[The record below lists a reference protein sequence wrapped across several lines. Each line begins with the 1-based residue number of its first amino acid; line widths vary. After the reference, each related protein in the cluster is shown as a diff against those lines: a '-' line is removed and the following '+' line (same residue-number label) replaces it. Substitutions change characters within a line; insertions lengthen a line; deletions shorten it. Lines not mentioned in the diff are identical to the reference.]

1 MEMIDF
7 LCLKALEN
15 SAEAKTIATS
25 YILGVLTN
33 DIASDDEL
41 FLTLYNKLTITQKEG
56 MMKIL
61 SKNNKNNK

>member
-7 LCLKALEN
+7 MCLKALEN
-15 SAEAKTIATS
+15 SAVAKTIATS